1 MKKTIFLFLLILFF
15 LPLVK
20 SKIVF
25 EQNPKETYNL
35 GDIIDINF
43 TVQNN
48 AQDYLTSYL
57 NCNGNEILIFKQLT
71 KIENKENFNFNAFA
85 SETGKCKIKIE
96 FGGESASSNEF
107 EISNDIDL
115 NFEIKNKFLYP
126 SETLTINGTAIKK
139 NGENVEGI
147 AIVSIQDIIN
157 QTIDVSN
164 GKFFFTHNLKE
175 RTLPQKYSVKIKVIE
190 NKRGFI
196 NEGVKEDQIE
206 VKSKPYEIVIESPES
221 IKPGGD
227 ISIKATLFDQGGNRI
242 DNETLILKIFKL
254 DNSLFYEG
262 SLKSGENLSVFF
274 LDNSTRGGWRI
285 NSYYGNVFSTKPIYI
300 EENKKI
306 DINFL
311 NNSNSLEIT
320 NIGNIPYIGVLEIKI
335 SNSSSNK
342 TLFLNL
348 NLSKGE
354 SLIYNFDVEGN
365 YDLFFKGKNFTK
377 TFENIYL
384 TGAASRKLA
393 LSLKSYFFILPL
405 LFLLFLL
412 FILRKRDLLKLP
424 IIRKKITYIFF
435 IKPQNPEILE
445 EIFKKYN
452 LKIHKLNKENFL
464 SLVHSKKF
472 SINEILELALKIHKY
487 SSSII
492 VSSEKLENK
501 ASSIKSALLPRFLLD
516 RIQGLTITENL
527 YTQLSSLYSKGFAYY
542 KEFKIRD
549 KHIKLYKFIK

>member
-107 EISNDIDL
+107 EISNDVDL

-147 AIVSIQDIIN
+147 AIISIPDIIN

-221 IKPGGD
+221 IKPGGN

-464 SLVHSKKF
+464 SLIHSKKF

>member
-107 EISNDIDL
+107 EISNDVDL

-126 SETLTINGTAIKK
+126 SETLTINGTVIKK

-147 AIVSIQDIIN
+147 AIISIPDIIN

-384 TGAASRKLA
+384 TGAASRKFA

-549 KHIKLYKFIK
+549 KHIKLYKFVK